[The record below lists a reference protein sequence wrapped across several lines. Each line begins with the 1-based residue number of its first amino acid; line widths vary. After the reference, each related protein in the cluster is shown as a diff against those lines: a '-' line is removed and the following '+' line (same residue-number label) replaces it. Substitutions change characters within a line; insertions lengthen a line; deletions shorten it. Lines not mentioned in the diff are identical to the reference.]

1 MIPKK
6 KPYKSRGRNKKPCLR
21 NCVQGLVI
29 YTSICSYNGY
39 VVRLQQQHDNVVT
52 RTTYTPRDKGLQ
64 ETYKVVISKDL
75 FTWVP

>member
-1 MIPKK
+1 MPKK

-29 YTSICSYNGY
+29 YMSICSYNDY
-39 VVRLQQQHDNVVT
+39 VVRLQQKHDNVVT
-52 RTTYTPRDKGLQ
+52 RTTYTPRNNGLQ
-64 ETYKVVISKDL
+64 ETDKVVISMDL